1 MTNMRCYITRDGFV
15 GLGWAEFYTSY
26 AYTGAY
32 AKNCYFVWV
41 FFFLKDH
48 TWSALIGK
56 QGNPSTFLQFFK
68 VKEQNTQQSFF
79 PFSLLTLDFLLKF
92 WYNIV

>member
-15 GLGWAEFYTSY
+15 GLGWAEFCTSY

-41 FFFLKDH
+41 FFF
-48 TWSALIGK
+48 
-56 QGNPSTFLQFFK
+56 P
-68 VKEQNTQQSFF
+68 
-79 PFSLLTLDFLLKF
+79 
-92 WYNIV
+92 